1 MVEGFSDALCRDAR
15 TTDLE
20 ECEPVVVC
28 VPKRSSSALIPDVPC
43 LLPLEVIEGLQHIDA
58 SLLGAVSPEFYATGD
73 CVAAAKKALGL

>member
-1 MVEGFSDALCRDAR
+1 M
-15 TTDLE
+15 
-20 ECEPVVVC
+20 
-28 VPKRSSSALIPDVPC
+28 PKRSSSALIPDVPC